1 MTCVV
6 GVAHQGAV
14 WMGGDSAGADGS
26 WSLELRAQSK
36 VFHRAPFLMGFTT
49 SFRMG
54 QLLRFRLVAGAPTGD
69 LEEFMATTFIDA
81 VRQCL
86 KDGGF
91 ATREKDQEEGGTF
104 LVGVAGR
111 LFTVHEDYQVSE
123 QVHPY
128 AAVGCGAEIAV
139 GAMYA
144 TAHLEPGHRLQ
155 VALDAAERHSAGV
168 RGPFTI
174 LHSP

>member
-6 GVAHQGAV
+6 GVTDGSRV
-14 WMGGDSAGADGS
+14 WMGGDSAGASG
-26 WSLELRAQSK
+26 WSLSLRSSSK
-36 VFHRAPFLMGFTT
+36 VFVRAPFVMGFTS

-54 QLLRFRLVAGAPTGD
+54 QLLRWSLQVAEPEGD
-69 LEEFMATTFIDA
+69 LEQFMCTTFIDA
-81 VRQCL
+81 VRKCL

-91 ATREKDQEEGGTF
+91 AKKDADQEEGGVF

-111 LFTVHEDYQVSE
+111 LFTVHSDYQVSE
-123 QVHPY
+123 QIVSY
-128 AAVGCGAEIAV
+128 AAVGCGDDIALGV
-139 GAMYA
+139 MYA
-144 TAHLEPGHRLQ
+144 TAHLAPEHRLQ

-174 LHSP
+174 VSTA